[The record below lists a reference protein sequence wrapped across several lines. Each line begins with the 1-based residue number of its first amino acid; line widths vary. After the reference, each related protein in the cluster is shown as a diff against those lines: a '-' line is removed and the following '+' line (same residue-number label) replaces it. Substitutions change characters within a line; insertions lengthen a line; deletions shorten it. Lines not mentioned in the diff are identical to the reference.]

1 MSDLLSKNQKLL
13 LVPGVALVFFLG
25 AFLYYYR
32 GVYNPPPP
40 PDAPLDKIVAPASAY
55 GGPGEVVPRRDQ
67 GRVVAIDASHRNRF
81 SRGEIVALEAKIGER
96 GYGMELIGSF
106 ASLPGS
112 ERMPVLEAALRR
124 ADSLVVAMPGDAYS
138 AAEVALV
145 QRFVQRGGRL
155 LLVGDPTRESQ
166 INSLADTFG
175 IAFQRDYLYNM
186 ADYDL
191 NFQYINVRNFQPDE
205 LTQGLGEI
213 TLYSAG
219 SIRSLGPG
227 LASTDGQT
235 RSTLTDIPAEAPQS
249 FYTLV
254 RGNTGQVVGL
264 SDMTFM
270 VPPQD
275 SIRDNGRLLSNLV
288 AFLTTSQR
296 RFELADYPHFLRGE
310 VQVIITRPELFGAAT
325 KLRGHLTSQQVTSQF
340 SREDD
345 LTRDAVVLGLFDD
358 DAQLVPYLEGA
369 GVQVGSTVGT
379 RFTAQLPRSQTAVLV
394 LHRSQERNVLVVL
407 ADTPDNLGSLVARL
421 SPGGDF
427 RVGLLDELV
436 GVYRP

>member
-1 MSDLLSKNQKLL
+1 MSDLFSNNRKLL

-25 AFLYYYR
+25 AFFYYYR
-32 GVYNPPPP
+32 GVYIPPPP
-40 PDAPLDKIVAPASAY
+40 PVAPLADIVARDSVFR
-55 GGPGEVVPRRDQ
+55 GPGQVVSRRGQ
-67 GRVVAIDASHRNRF
+67 GGVVAIDAAHRNRF
-81 SRGEIVALEAKIGER
+81 SVNEIVALEAKIGEL
-96 GYGMELIGSF
+96 GYDSELIGSF
-106 ASLPGS
+106 ATLTAP
-112 ERMPVLEAALRR
+112 ERMPLLEAALRR
-124 ADSLVVAMPGDAYS
+124 ANSLVVAMPFEPYT

-145 QRFVQRGGRL
+145 RKFVQKGGRL
-155 LLVGDPTRESQ
+155 LLVGDPTRDNQ
-166 INSLADTFG
+166 INSLADPFG
-175 IAFQRDYLYNM
+175 IAFQRDYLYNL

-191 NFQYINVRNFQPDE
+191 NFQYIHVRNFQPDE

-213 TLYSAG
+213 TLYGAG

-227 LASTDGQT
+227 LAAADGGT
-235 RSTLTDIPAEAPQS
+235 RSSLNGEGPQS

-264 SDMTFM
+264 SDLTFM

-275 SIRDNGRLLSNLV
+275 SVGDNGQLLSNLA

-310 VQVIITRPELFGAAT
+310 VQVLVTRPELFSAAT
-325 KLRGHLTSQQVTSQF
+325 KIKGQLATSQF

-345 LTRDAVVLGLFDD
+345 LSRDAVILGVFQDA
-358 DAQLVPYLEGA
+358 AQLVPYLDGTSA
-369 GVQVGSTVGT
+369 RVGSTVGT
-379 RFTAQLPRSQTAVLV
+379 SLTGELPQAKTALLV
-394 LHRSQERNVLVVL
+394 LHRSNERHVLVVL
-407 ADTPDNLGSLVARL
+407 ADTPDTLSSLVTRL

-427 RVGLLDELV
+427 RVGLVDELV